1 MLIQTNTLNL
11 NIACTIAALCDKIAW
26 NNTYGF
32 AHNEY
37 VTTANLQFDKIIFD
51 HLMNVVVKSE
61 FDQKLQSQIEQC
73 EEILKQY

>member
-11 NIACTIAALCDKIAW
+11 NIACTIAALCDKIIW
-26 NNTYGF
+26 NHTYGF
-32 AHNEY
+32 SHNEY
-37 VTTANLQFDKIIFD
+37 VATANLQFDKIIFD